1 MPVYC
6 VSINFVLENELIKY
20 RLTCLFYSL
29 ISPKLTLYWWT
40 EQIQYEF
47 KVHHVSEIPHYSPFP
62 IAEQYIKVKK
72 TKTACDMRL
81 LVSENVGA
89 GGGSF
94 LILQSFIC
102 KFKKYYVCCKTKL
115 GAGPSLMPC
124 YVPWW
129 LGLIFKKKKKEKGE
143 GLTASPGLDAYGM
156 YPVRLRNVFLTFC
169 EWAKVIRS
177 TKCRTRD

>member
-62 IAEQYIKVKK
+62 IAEQYIIVKK
-72 TKTACDMRL
+72 KKTACDMRL

-115 GAGPSLMPC
+115 GGWPLPDAMLCSMM
-124 YVPWW
+124 VRSN
-129 LGLIFKKKKKEKGE
+129 FQKKKKEERGGANRLPRCRRPWNVPSMVAKCF
-143 GLTASPGLDAYGM
+143 LDILWMSQCNQKYKM
-156 YPVRLRNVFLTFC
+156 
-169 EWAKVIRS
+169 
-177 TKCRTRD
+177 

>member
-40 EQIQYEF
+40 ERIQYEF

-72 TKTACDMRL
+72 KNSMHVTCGCWFPKMWGRGAAASWYFNL
-81 LVSENVGA
+81 L
-89 GGGSF
+89 
-94 LILQSFIC
+94 
-102 KFKKYYVCCKTKL
+102 YVN
-115 GAGPSLMPC
+115 
-124 YVPWW
+124 
-129 LGLIFKKKKKEKGE
+129 
-143 GLTASPGLDAYGM
+143 
-156 YPVRLRNVFLTFC
+156 LRNIMFAARQSWGLAPPWCHAMFH
-169 EWAKVIRS
+169 
-177 TKCRTRD
+177 DG

>member
-129 LGLIFKKKKKEKGE
+129 LGLIFKKKKKGE
-143 GLTASPGLDAYGM
+143 RGGANRLPRFGRLWNVPSKVAKCFLDILWMSQSNQKYKM
-156 YPVRLRNVFLTFC
+156 
-169 EWAKVIRS
+169 
-177 TKCRTRD
+177 

>member
-72 TKTACDMRL
+72 KKQHACDMRL

-129 LGLIFKKKKKEKGE
+129 LGLIFKKKRKKKRRKGR
-143 GLTASPGLDAYGM
+143 G
-156 YPVRLRNVFLTFC
+156 
-169 EWAKVIRS
+169 
-177 TKCRTRD
+177 